1 MRICGEASPGRTAME
16 PRRRLQ
22 MSPSFI
28 PAAERQEGED
38 EWRRRII
45 ALFSWRLQIALRDG
59 LVTRHL
65 GDDRGPGRRTSEH
78 STFGLQ

>member
-1 MRICGEASPGRTAME
+1 MRICGEVSSGRTAME

-45 ALFSWRLQIALRDG
+45 ALFSRRLQIALRDG

-65 GDDRGPGRRTSEH
+65 GDD
-78 STFGLQ
+78 

>member
-1 MRICGEASPGRTAME
+1 
-16 PRRRLQ
+16 

-45 ALFSWRLQIALRDG
+45 ALFSRRLQIALRDG